1 MKKCAEF
8 TEKVETIFDYLF
20 NEHDF
25 VLVFTR
31 EETKRSGYCLLGLQ
45 NAVCRI
51 VIYKTWSEGNLWIG
65 PLNAAFDWAL
75 EGFYSGGA
83 LLMFILKQDFQLPD
97 FKEFHSTE
105 IQLQNLSDLLKP
117 NVEELLDLFKE
128 SKLDSWQKEYKTF
141 MTHQEKK
148 IVDLLDKKN

>member
-1 MKKCAEF
+1 MKKCTEF

-65 PLNAAFDWAL
+65 PLNAAFDWDL
-75 EGFYSGGA
+75 EGFYSGRA

-97 FKEFHSTE
+97 FKALRSTE
-105 IQLQNLSDLLKP
+105 AQLRNLSDQLEPHVKALL
-117 NVEELLDLFKE
+117 NLFEEASFGNWQ
-128 SKLDSWQKEYKTF
+128 DSYKTF
-141 MTHQEKK
+141 VDKQERQIVNLVKHQK
-148 IVDLLDKKN
+148 